1 MRRMQRIKELEALE
15 ADLMEKTAQMKYLTA
30 MRDALENR
38 KVALKRSVD
47 LATQLAEGDP
57 VIRTSLLSTLRAIIA
72 DGQSPG

>member
-15 ADLMEKTAQMKYLTA
+15 ADLMEKTAQMQDLTA
-30 MRDALENR
+30 MRGALENR